1 MSTIRSRNAKA
12 ATTMMAMTGEPPLTI
27 PKSYNVAIGSFATSA
42 ALILGFN
49 NLFAG
54 IPFALLGILL
64 LVQTGKVRF
73 VFDDEAMELFIAKKD
88 EDGETLNASR
98 ENIVVGGQNRWKY
111 DTWTNW
117 FMIPSKDFP
126 VLMYF
131 KENQT
136 SPEGQVHFFPVI
148 MDGKV
153 LYNTIMEKVGSVSP
167 EK

>member
-1 MSTIRSRNAKA
+1 MKFQSAIFLLISLFLFSVNGFSIRSMSTIRSRNAKA
-12 ATTMMAMTGEPPLTI
+12 VTTMMAMTGEPPLTI

-98 ENIVVGGQNRWKY
+98 ENIVVGGKHDLEIFW
-111 DTWTNW
+111 
-117 FMIPSKDFP
+117 I
-126 VLMYF
+126 
-131 KENQT
+131 T
-136 SPEGQVHFFPVI
+136 SFLESF
-148 MDGKV
+148 
-153 LYNTIMEKVGSVSP
+153 SVAII
-167 EK
+167 